1 MMTSLP
7 TASSPIYLFGINLSG
22 YSRLVQFLATS
33 TAVLVFHVL
42 QGYIQELILQ
52 LKSLRAYPNYFTLVY
67 FVCFTCL
74 AYFER
79 LIFERTKKRRKAPI
93 HTYAIIAL
101 FTIATMGLSNAAVM
115 RLNYPTHMMFKSCKL
130 IPVMIGSMMILG
142 KRYNLYDVL
151 ACLCMTIGLIFF
163 TLADSQ
169 VQPEFDLIGVWL
181 VCCALIADA
190 VIGNVQE
197 KALKE
202 YKPSNSEMILF
213 SYSIGAV
220 YLLIF
225 DLTFGSLNEAFWLWW
240 AYPVKSYVF
249 TMIYAFAG
257 YLGVNCVLDLVRHFG
272 ALIAVT
278 VTTFRKTI
286 TIVLSFIAFTKPFTF
301 QYLWSGAI
309 VAFGIYLNAHGQN
322 QKSIENY
329 TRSICNRLLLK
340 FRRKNANY
348 RYPPA
353 TV

>member
-1 MMTSLP
+1 MTNLYP
-7 TASSPIYLFGINLSG
+7 TSSSVYLFGINLSSQ
-22 YSRLVQFLATS
+22 SRLVQFLIIS
-33 TAVLVFHVL
+33 TAVLIFHVT

-52 LKSLRAYPNYFTLVY
+52 LKPLRTYPNYFTLVQ
-67 FVCFTCL
+67 FICFTIL
-74 AYFER
+74 AYTER
-79 LIFERTKKRRKAPI
+79 ILFGKSIKRRKAPI
-93 HTYAIIAL
+93 QTYAVIAL

-130 IPVMIGSMMILG
+130 IPVMIGSMLILG

-163 TLADSQ
+163 TLADSRI
-169 VQPEFDLIGVWL
+169 QPEFDLLGVWL
-181 VCCALIADA
+181 VCCALVADA

-213 SYSIGAV
+213 SYSIGAI

-225 DLTFGSLNEAFWLWW
+225 DLFFGSLNDAFWMWW
-240 AYPVKSYVF
+240 TYPIRSYVF
-249 TMIYAFAG
+249 TMFFSFAG

-286 TIVLSFIAFTKPFTF
+286 TIILSFIAFTKPFTF
-301 QYLWSGAI
+301 QYLWAGAV
-309 VAFGIYLNAHGQN
+309 VAFGIYLNAYGQN
-322 QKSIENY
+322 QKSIDTY
-329 TRSICNRLLLK
+329 TRSIWNRLSLK
-340 FRRKNANY
+340 FRGKTSLY
-348 RYPPA
+348 QYPLEL
-353 TV
+353 V